1 MTEKATSS
9 RYERQIEE
17 IQQEILSL
25 QKSRRIV
32 TTPQELESL
41 EREIRALT
49 ERLGNALLGEKVQAS
64 LDSDELSK
72 AEQALVEQHPKRLK
86 SEGKK
91 TSRSAPHLG
100 RKSA

>member
-17 IQQEILSL
+17 IQQEISVL

-32 TTPQELESL
+32 TTPQELEVL
-41 EREIRALT
+41 EREIRART

-72 AEQALVEQHPKRLK
+72 VEQALVEQHPKRLK
-86 SEGKK
+86 KKKKK
-91 TSRSAPHLG
+91 TSRSAPHLV
-100 RKSA
+100 RKST

>member
-1 MTEKATSS
+1 MPQKATSS

-17 IQQEILSL
+17 IQQEIALL

-32 TTPQELESL
+32 TTAQELEAL
-41 EREIRALT
+41 EREIRTLT

-64 LDSDELSK
+64 LDSDELSG
-72 AEQALVEQHPKRLK
+72 AEQALVKQHPKRLK

-91 TSRSAPHLG
+91 TLRSARHLV
-100 RKSA
+100 RKST

>member
-1 MTEKATSS
+1 MSQKARSN

-17 IQQEILSL
+17 IQQEIASL
-25 QKSRRIV
+25 QKSQRIV

-41 EREIRALT
+41 EREIRTLT

-64 LDSDELSK
+64 LDSDELSE
-72 AEQALVEQHPKRLK
+72 AEQELVKQHPKRLK

-91 TSRSAPHLG
+91 TSRSAPHLV

>member
-1 MTEKATSS
+1 MSEKERPN

-17 IQQEILSL
+17 IQQEISLL
-25 QKSRRIV
+25 QKNRRIV
-32 TTPQELESL
+32 TTPQELEAL

-91 TSRSAPHLG
+91 TLRSAPHLV
-100 RKSA
+100 RKSM